1 MKGRGSLLSRCA
13 IFVRRIPMLCP
24 NCRKEIAEYSNFCS
38 FCGAR
43 QAEVAAARRVGP
55 KRLMRSSTDS
65 KMGGVCGGLA
75 EYFEADPGIVRI
87 LVTLLTIASGF
98 VFGILSYVV
107 AWIILPLAPA
117 PFSTVASHA
126 TAGEGSAS
134 PSH

>member
-1 MKGRGSLLSRCA
+1 MKSSGLLLSHSGF
-13 IFVRRIPMLCP
+13 FVRRIAMICT

-38 FCGAR
+38 ICGAR
-43 QAEVAAARRVGP
+43 QAEAAPRRIGH

-107 AWIILPLAPA
+107 AWIILPLAPTA
-117 PFSTVASHA
+117 SHAVASHA
-126 TAGEGSAS
+126 PEAAGPAS

>member
-1 MKGRGSLLSRCA
+1 M
-13 IFVRRIPMLCP
+13 ICP

-65 KMGGVCGGLA
+65 KIGGVCGGLA

-87 LVTLLTIASGF
+87 VVTLITIASGF

-107 AWIILPLAPA
+107 AWVILPTLQPEWGLHRLPTRAG
-117 PFSTVASHA
+117 
-126 TAGEGSAS
+126 TAAGVNPS
-134 PSH
+134 PSISSVPYGGIQT

>member
-1 MKGRGSLLSRCA
+1 
-13 IFVRRIPMLCP
+13 MLCP

-107 AWIILPLAPA
+107 AWVILPLAPA

-126 TAGEGSAS
+126 AAGAGPAS

>member
-1 MKGRGSLLSRCA
+1 M
-13 IFVRRIPMLCP
+13 ICP

-43 QAEVAAARRVGP
+43 QADVAAARRIGP

-65 KMGGVCGGLA
+65 KMGGVCGGLG

-87 LVTLLTIASGF
+87 LVTLITIASGF

-107 AWIILPLAPA
+107 AWVILPLAPA

-126 TAGEGSAS
+126 PAGPAS
-134 PSH
+134 QSQ

>member
-1 MKGRGSLLSRCA
+1 MICT
-13 IFVRRIPMLCP
+13 
-24 NCRKEIAEYSNFCS
+24 NCRKEIAENSNFCS
-38 FCGAR
+38 ICGAR
-43 QAEVAAARRVGP
+43 QAEVAAARRVSP

-117 PFSTVASHA
+117 PFSAVASHA
-126 TAGEGSAS
+126 PEAAGPAS

>member
-1 MKGRGSLLSRCA
+1 M
-13 IFVRRIPMLCP
+13 ICP

-43 QAEVAAARRVGP
+43 QAEVAAARRIGP
-55 KRLMRSSTDS
+55 KRLMRSSRDS
-65 KMGGVCGGLA
+65 KIGGVCGGLA

-87 LVTLLTIASGF
+87 LVTLISIASGF

-117 PFSTVASHA
+117 PYSTVASHVA
-126 TAGEGSAS
+126 AGAGPAS

>member
-1 MKGRGSLLSRCA
+1 M
-13 IFVRRIPMLCP
+13 ICP

-65 KMGGVCGGLA
+65 KIGGVCGGLA

-87 LVTLLTIASGF
+87 VVTLITIASGF

-107 AWIILPLAPA
+107 AWVILPLAPA
-117 PFSTVASHA
+117 PFFSVASHA
-126 TAGEGSAS
+126 TAGPAS

>member
-1 MKGRGSLLSRCA
+1 MICT
-13 IFVRRIPMLCP
+13 
-24 NCRKEIAEYSNFCS
+24 NCQKEIADYSNFCS
-38 FCGAR
+38 ICGAR
-43 QAEVAAARRVGP
+43 QAETTPRRVGP

-65 KMGGVCGGLA
+65 KIGGVCGGLA

-107 AWIILPLAPA
+107 AWVILPLAPA
-117 PFSTVASHA
+117 PFSTAASHA
-126 TAGEGSAS
+126 TAAAGPAS

>member
-1 MKGRGSLLSRCA
+1 L
-13 IFVRRIPMLCP
+13 RILRKEDCDDLPEKK

-65 KMGGVCGGLA
+65 KVGGVCGGLA

-87 LVTLLTIASGF
+87 VVTLITIASG
-98 VFGILSYVV
+98 LC
-107 AWIILPLAPA
+107 
-117 PFSTVASHA
+117 
-126 TAGEGSAS
+126 SAS
-134 PSH
+134 